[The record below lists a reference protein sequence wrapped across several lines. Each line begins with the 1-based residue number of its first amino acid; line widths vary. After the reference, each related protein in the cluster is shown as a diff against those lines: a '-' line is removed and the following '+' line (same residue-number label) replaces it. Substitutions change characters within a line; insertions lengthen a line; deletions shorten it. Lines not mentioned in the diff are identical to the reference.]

1 MNQGYNNIFL
11 KNDDASFK
19 NIEKIDDNFTE
30 ICIFKAKNYLLFKSF
45 KCDLLLEREDDE
57 GFDEQFF
64 EFTELFKLFMK
75 GNNGI
80 FFMIDI
86 IETFLHIFEFNID
99 KEVLIEKLIHSIDES
114 IKFNNLSEPIKKNCL
129 INFLK
134 GLLLSK
140 LNT

>member
-1 MNQGYNNIFL
+1 
-11 KNDDASFK
+11 
-19 NIEKIDDNFTE
+19 
-30 ICIFKAKNYLLFKSF
+30 
-45 KCDLLLEREDDE
+45 
-57 GFDEQFF
+57 
-64 EFTELFKLFMK
+64 
-75 GNNGI
+75 
-80 FFMIDI
+80 MIDI